1 MRQGTTPTH
10 TFQLP
15 FEVQNAD
22 KLLITYAQRDEV
34 VLQKTREDCTVDGK
48 TVETTLTQEET
59 FQFDP
64 KGAVQIQLR
73 ILTEAGDA
81 LVSEIMTVSV
91 QRCLDGEVMR

>member
-34 VLQKTREDCTVDGK
+34 VLQKNREDCTVDGK
-48 TVETTLTQEET
+48 TVKTSLTQEET

-64 KGAVQIQLR
+64 KGSVQIQLR
-73 ILTEAGDA
+73 ILTQAGDA
-81 LVSEIMTVSV
+81 LVSDIMTVSV